1 MKKYYTLLLAS
12 IFMLSTQVQAQRPQ
26 RTPGERHPGSAPA
39 PQAQPTKPAE
49 VMTKEKG
56 GIYVINTTTLT
67 NQRGFR
73 GPTPLTVTIK
83 KGVIQKVEALPNRE
97 TPKFFEQVQKNLLPK
112 FEGLKVEKHDE
123 PDCVTGATLSS
134 RAVKENVKQAVD
146 YYNKNK

>member
-1 MKKYYTLLLAS
+1 MKKYYTLLFATML
-12 IFMLSTQVQAQRPQ
+12 MLSTQVQAQRPQ
-26 RTPGERHPGSAPA
+26 RTPADRHPVGTTA
-39 PQAQPTKPAE
+39 PQAQPTTPAE

-56 GIYVINTTTLT
+56 GIYVINTTSLT

-73 GPTPLTVTIK
+73 GPTPLSVTIK

-134 RAVKENVKQAVD
+134 RAVKENVKQAVE